1 MKLRNIFVVT
11 VAVLLGALLVQL
23 GVRIYEKPE
32 SRTLAM
38 WKNRPDNMGQAKGLA
53 NQIVSGRVTKV
64 EQAEDLVVTAP
75 GEPNNEI
82 HIPVEV
88 VTIAIDKTHK
98 GPPGQTVQVF
108 HTGLSVGVPV
118 KGRPE
123 PPASERPSRPADGV
137 DRPAQIPE
145 PTEEESRT
153 VLLPEDPAY
162 QVGEQ
167 YVLLLMDGPAVKVK
181 GTSVT
186 TKTPIS
192 PEGRYRISADNKV
205 EPVTR
210 RGFAGQLRGRP
221 LGELEAGIR

>member
-1 MKLRNIFVVT
+1 MKLRNVFVITIALLLGVLLIQ
-11 VAVLLGALLVQL
+11 VAV
-23 GVRIYEKPE
+23 RIHEKPE
-32 SRTLAM
+32 GRTLAM
-38 WKNRPDNMGQAKGLA
+38 WKNSPGNMGVAKGLA
-53 NQIVSGRVTKV
+53 NQIVTGRVTNI
-64 EQAEDLVVTAP
+64 ERAEDLVVTAP

-82 HIPVEV
+82 RIPVEV

-98 GPPGQTVQVF
+98 GPRAQTVQVF

-123 PPASERPSRPADGV
+123 PPDSERPPRPAEGV
-137 DRPAQIPE
+137 DRPAQVPE

-167 YVLLLMDGPAVKVK
+167 YVLLLMDGPAVKVR
-181 GTSVT
+181 GASVR

-210 RGFAGQLRGRP
+210 RGFASQLRGRP
-221 LGELEAGIR
+221 LTELETGVR